1 MLLLT
6 QFHAVGASDM
16 EMWRGFG
23 AGRKCSFLI
32 DICFFSVSLQ
42 IFPLSLFLLGVP
54 MLVANHIRACP
65 MGGWVCCWGKIA
77 EVIICGV
84 LLLTTIQ
91 KVVSLSDCSLQS
103 LAFCFGKKKNNL
115 MDRKHHKVPVTKFAY
130 HFHIFLRKKK
140 SDVHTELKIMHCALN
155 DKDTILST
163 VADTDC

>member
-1 MLLLT
+1 
-6 QFHAVGASDM
+6 
-16 EMWRGFG
+16 
-23 AGRKCSFLI
+23 
-32 DICFFSVSLQ
+32 
-42 IFPLSLFLLGVP
+42 

-115 MDRKHHKVPVTKFAY
+115 MDRKHNKVPVTKFAY